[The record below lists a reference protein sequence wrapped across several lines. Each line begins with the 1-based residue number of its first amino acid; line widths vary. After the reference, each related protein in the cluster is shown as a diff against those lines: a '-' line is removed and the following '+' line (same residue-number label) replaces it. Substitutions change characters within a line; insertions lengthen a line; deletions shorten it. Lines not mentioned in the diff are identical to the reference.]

1 MTKTQSKLP
10 AIKLT
15 IQSINDIITNSS
27 SEVIII
33 YDKGGVTKLKK
44 LVNSIIQPFTSLRFD
59 DLFTVTFCREWYD
72 NGNDEYMDK
81 EYAEDDPEVEE
92 IWNNRSFEDYPEIR
106 SIMIRPKEGKDCME
120 EAAKLLKNI
129 AYVFDSEICYG

>member
-1 MTKTQSKLP
+1 MTKTLSKLP

-27 SEVIII
+27 SEVVMI
-33 YDKGGVTKLKK
+33 YDKGGVTKLKE

-72 NGNDEYMDK
+72 GDDEYMDK
-81 EYAEDDPEVEE
+81 EYAEDDPEVEK
-92 IWNNRSFEDYPEIR
+92 IWSNRSYDDYPEIR
-106 SIMIRPKEGKDCME
+106 AIMIRPKEGKDCMR
-120 EAAKLLKNI
+120 EAAELLKNI
-129 AYVFDSEICYG
+129 AYVFDSEIYYG

>member
-1 MTKTQSKLP
+1 MKIQLKSPTL
-10 AIKLT
+10 KLT

-27 SEVIII
+27 SEVVIM
-33 YDKGGVTKLKK
+33 YDKGGVIKLKE

-72 NGNDEYMDK
+72 DDSDEEMDK

-92 IWNNRSFEDYPEIR
+92 LWNNRSYDDYPEIR
-106 SIMIRPKEGKDCME
+106 SIMIRPKEGKTCME
-120 EAAKLLKNI
+120 EAARLLRNI
-129 AYVFDSEICYG
+129 AHIFDTEIFYG